1 VGQSIVGLAS
11 VLALCVPLAC
21 GSETP
26 PAPSGVD
33 QGKSMGQLSDAE
45 RGTLCDWTNDLLGGY
60 AKTIDCGGGVTRGSD
75 ETQMQCTLRLSRLV
89 SCPLNVGDY
98 EICMRRL
105 VALVCALDPVVP
117 PECDVYF
124 DCLGV

>member
-1 VGQSIVGLAS
+1 MICLAS
-11 VLALCVPLAC
+11 LLMLCVPLAC

-26 PAPSGVD
+26 SAPSGVD
-33 QGKSMGQLSDAE
+33 EGKLLGQLTEAE

-75 ETQMQCTLRLSRLV
+75 ETQMQCTLRLSLFD
-89 SCPLNVGDY
+89 SCPLNVGEY

-105 VALVCALDPVVP
+105 AALVCALGPVVS

-124 DCLGV
+124 GCLGV